1 MMMITITKPES
12 MPSLGSTKLL
22 TYSSSKIEKS
32 NNTDLGYLTAIMY
45 LAPAELSGWNVCQNA
60 SDGCKDVCLNTAG
73 RGRFDN
79 VQLARIKRTQFFFL
93 NRQGFIDQ
101 LIKEI
106 DAHIRKAQK
115 LGLKPAV
122 RLNGTSDIPWER
134 VKIESDKLPEPYDTM
149 VFDNI
154 MDMYSDV
161 TFYDYTKYPYEKR
174 PAHKLPANYHLTFSL
189 SEECQG
195 RKNDGWWHTNL
206 YDVLDNLRQGR
217 NVAVVFDEI
226 PEYFEYFGYVA
237 KCIDGDKHDMRFLDS
252 VGVIVGLKAKGKA
265 KKDRSGFV
273 WHYGSNGGAE
283 LAKSIAIQQGI
294 TS

>member
-1 MMMITITKPES
+1 MITLTTPET

-79 VQLARIKRTQFFFL
+79 VQMARIKRTQFFFL

-134 VKIESDKLPEPYDTM
+134 VKIESDQLPEPYDTM
-149 VFDNI
+149 VFANI
-154 MDMYSDV
+154 MDMYSSV
-161 TFYDYTKYPYEKR
+161 TFYDYTKYPIAKR
-174 PAHKLPANYHLTFSL
+174 PASKLPANYHLTFSR
-189 SEECQG
+189 SEHAISYSIG
-195 RKNDGWWHTNL
+195 ADIGNNL
-206 YDVLDNLRQGR
+206 ENGR
-217 NVAVVFDEI
+217 NVAVVFDVVPTTWHGI
-226 PEYFEYFGYVA
+226 

-252 VGVIVGLKAKGKA
+252 VGVIVGLTAKGKA
-265 KKDRSGFV
+265 KKDASGFV
-273 WHYGSNGGAE
+273 VRLNS
-283 LAKSIAIQQGI
+283 
-294 TS
+294 